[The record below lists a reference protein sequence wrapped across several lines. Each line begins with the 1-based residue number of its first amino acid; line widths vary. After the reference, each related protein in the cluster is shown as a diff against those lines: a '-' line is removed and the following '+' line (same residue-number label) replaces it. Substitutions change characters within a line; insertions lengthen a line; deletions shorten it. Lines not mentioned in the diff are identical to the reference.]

1 MGWRERVAERLFGD
15 LIEARVHE
23 AVKVIDDEYWSQIQ
37 GSKGFSLDTDWH
49 AQKSRLEDALEAW
62 RTNPLARRIVSLTA
76 DYVVGSGIVVQS
88 EVEWV
93 QGFIREFWDLNKML
107 TRAYEWCDELT
118 RSGEIFVVLRTD
130 PVSGMG
136 FVRAIP
142 AVRIIGIKT
151 DADDLEREIE
161 YREAVPGEIEGRA
174 WPSYVSRPD
183 VEQVMLH
190 YAVNKPVGCVRGDS
204 DLGPILPWL
213 KRYSDWLLNRA
224 RLNKYKTA
232 FMWDVTVSSKPGRGD
247 TLRKKRFRYKTPP
260 EPGSI
265 IVHGDDETWNAV
277 SPKIEAWDARE
288 DGKALRLAV
297 AAGAGVPLHFL
308 SEGESATRA
317 TAREMGDPTYRHYYR
332 RQLTYG
338 RFLVDLLTTMVR
350 RANAVGRGKR
360 YGDLKLTTKFP
371 DVTKADNQAMAQ
383 AALLITRAMDTWS
396 KYGWI
401 DRSTAIEM
409 AMKFAGEL
417 IDVETVMDRLE
428 REGPVD
434 VPEWMKKPTSD
445 AGSGGRPVGSGPDS
459 GERLP
464 GND

>member
-1 MGWRERVAERLFGD
+1 MV
-15 LIEARVHE
+15 
-23 AVKVIDDEYWSQIQ
+23 
-37 GSKGFSLDTDWH
+37 T
-49 AQKSRLEDALEAW
+49 
-62 RTNPLARRIVSLTA
+62 RT
-76 DYVVGSGIVVQS
+76 
-88 EVEWV
+88 
-93 QGFIREFWDLNKML
+93 
-107 TRAYEWCDELT
+107 YEWCDELT
-118 RSGEIFVVLRTD
+118 RSGEIFVVLRTE
-130 PVSGMG
+130 PVSGMS

-142 AVRIIGIKT
+142 AVRIIGVKT
-151 DADDLEREIE
+151 DDDDLERELE
-161 YREAVPGEIEGRA
+161 YREAVPGQIEGRPWA
-174 WPSYVSRPD
+174 SYLARPEA
-183 VEQVMLH
+183 EQVMQH
-190 YAVNKPVGCVRGDS
+190 YAINKPVGCVRGDG
-204 DLGPILPWL
+204 DLGPIIPWL

-232 FMWDVTVSSKPGRGD
+232 FLWDVTVSAKPGRGD
-247 TLRKKRFRYKTPP
+247 TLRKKRFRYKTAP

-265 IVHGDDETWNAV
+265 IVHGDDEAWNAV
-277 SPKIEAWDARE
+277 SPKIEAWDAKE

-338 RFLVDLLTTMVR
+338 RFLVDLLTTVVR
-350 RANAVGRGKR
+350 RANAAGRGKR
-360 YGDLKLTTKFP
+360 YSDLKLVTKFP

-383 AALLITRAMDTWS
+383 AALQITRAMDTWS

-401 DRSTAIEM
+401 DRDTAIEL

-428 REGPVD
+428 REGPAK
-434 VPEWMKKPTSD
+434 VPEWMKRP
-445 AGSGGRPVGSGPDS
+445 AAGRPVGSSPAT

-464 GND
+464 E